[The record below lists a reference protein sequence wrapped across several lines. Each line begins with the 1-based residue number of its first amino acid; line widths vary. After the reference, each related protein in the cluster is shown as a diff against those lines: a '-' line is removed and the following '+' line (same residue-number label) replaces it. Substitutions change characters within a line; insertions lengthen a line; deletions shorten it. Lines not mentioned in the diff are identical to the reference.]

1 LASVCELPEG
11 GPCRPV
17 GRAVP
22 VNRGLSDWTRYGTI
36 GFSWVFL
43 TAVLLYAGYRGGQ
56 WLDARWGMEPVG
68 LVLGLVAAVAL
79 SLTTLIQELRAVS
92 TAMGINAGPQDGREE
107 EPPSPK
113 SGRHPGNE

>member
-1 LASVCELPEG
+1 M
-11 GPCRPV
+11 
-17 GRAVP
+17 
-22 VNRGLSDWTRYGTI
+22 NRGLSDWTRYGTI

-56 WLDARWGMEPVG
+56 WLDARWGTEPVG

-79 SLTTLIQELRAVS
+79 SLTTLTQELRAVS